1 MQLEIPP
8 DSPKSVESA
17 ASHPSYVQVQNGV
30 KGERKMQFALLVY
43 ESPEA
48 FKARNGSET
57 DPYLGAWRAYHKALV
72 EAVSYIGGKTL
83 GIPATRITLP
93 AKGGK
98 TREIGRPPATHK
110 GTSLVTYFY

>member
-8 DSPKSVESA
+8 DSLKSVEST
-17 ASHPSYVQVQNGV
+17 ASHPSYVQVHNGV
-30 KGERKMQFALLVY
+30 KGEKEMQFALLVY

-72 EAVSYIGGKTL
+72 EAGGLVGGKPLEGTQT
-83 GIPATRITLP
+83 GANVRVKDGKRR
-93 AKGGK
+93 AQGG
-98 TREIGRPPATHK
+98 RAH
-110 GTSLVTYFY
+110 